1 MKLRYYQQEAIDA
14 AFHWFDTQ
22 NTHPLIVL
30 PTGSGK
36 TVVFASMIKKI
47 FEENR
52 DSRVLILAHR
62 QELISQAD
70 DKLKTVWPCA
80 PSGLLAAGLKQFDS
94 DQPIVIASRDTL
106 ATPKRL
112 DKAGEFD
119 YIIVDEAHHVGPE
132 KRSRYRKIFD
142 HFDSTQHYAPKVLG
156 VTATP
161 YRMGQGF
168 IYGFDDHFFGGVAHR
183 VTIPELIKAGY
194 LCRLSAYQVASEAVI
209 DASTARS

>member
-1 MKLRYYQQEAIDA
+1 MQLRYYQQEAIDA

-30 PTGSGK
+30 PTGAGK

-47 FEENR
+47 FEENP

-70 DKLKTVWPCA
+70 EKLKTVWPCA

-94 DQPIVIASRDTL
+94 HEPIVIASRDTL

-112 DKAGEFD
+112 GSIGQFD

-142 HFDSTQHYAPKVLG
+142 HFDSTQYYAPKVLG

-168 IYGFDDHFFGGVAHR
+168 IYGLDDHFFGGVAHR

-194 LCRLSAYQVASEAVI
+194 LCR
-209 DASTARS
+209 